1 MHSIATVYPWATI
14 GGVERVIINRAEAF
28 RYAGLNIKT
37 HAYFYSD
44 SGGAHHMQS
53 YIDSHNLSDYLNI
66 TFNLPKASIF
76 FCIDEPNFIKEYAG
90 EYKVQLEC
98 HTHYAENRKYL
109 HDVCNL
115 VKSVAVPSDSF
126 RKELI
131 NECGAGFSEIF
142 VLRNLVPWELHNTAE
157 SIKLPCFGKLKPILW
172 LGRSDELKNTKRL
185 IKTISDYRKNFGD
198 EFLLLLIGPISESYE
213 LKQYIKLH
221 QMEDRAL
228 SLPPISFER
237 IPSLMEAIRNQSG
250 IFASASKGET
260 FGLSAAE
267 AIAGG
272 VPVLLSDIPAH
283 SWLVGGDT
291 NHLFSGDD
299 DFCEKMHTIARGYNP
314 SSEKMLKLR
323 TNFGIESFIRDF
335 SSRNYL

>member
-1 MHSIATVYPWATI
+1 
-14 GGVERVIINRAEAF
+14 
-28 RYAGLNIKT
+28 
-37 HAYFYSD
+37 
-44 SGGAHHMQS
+44 
-53 YIDSHNLSDYLNI
+53 
-66 TFNLPKASIF
+66 
-76 FCIDEPNFIKEYAG
+76 
-90 EYKVQLEC
+90 
-98 HTHYAENRKYL
+98 
-109 HDVCNL
+109 
-115 VKSVAVPSDSF
+115 
-126 RKELI
+126 
-131 NECGAGFSEIF
+131 
-142 VLRNLVPWELHNTAE
+142 
-157 SIKLPCFGKLKPILW
+157 
-172 LGRSDELKNTKRL
+172 
-185 IKTISDYRKNFGD
+185 
-198 EFLLLLIGPISESYE
+198 
-213 LKQYIKLH
+213 
-221 QMEDRAL
+221 MEDRAL